1 MMDAAGIR
9 GALLVPALAC
19 AVGGCAGSG
28 ATITVHTDSTFQTI
42 VGWEGT
48 TQSGEVEIPEFPRY
62 AERLFDLV
70 VDSLGITRL
79 RMEAYSGI
87 EHPVDSWSR
96 WRDGALSDS
105 SWRCQRYATGDD
117 DGDPR
122 SIDWSGF
129 HFGQL
134 DRKVEAVVLPIKRR
148 LEARGERLYLNVTYV
163 AFARQCPSTPYH
175 HLDVDEYAEFALAVH
190 LHLRDRYGLVP
201 DGWEM
206 ILEPEHTAWRGRTIG
221 EAMVRTAARLE
232 EHGFRPEFIAPSNTA
247 MSNAIEYFDEMI
259 EVPGVLELLDEY
271 SYHRYW
277 NPSRAQAR
285 AIGERAQRHG
295 LRTAMLEHIGSG
307 HTDLHEDLVV
317 AGVSAWQ
324 QFALAYGGRRPD
336 RDQGGVYFRID
347 VSDPERP
354 RIHWGQRTRYLR
366 QYFHYVRP
374 GAVRIGAASD
384 SRAYDATAFRNA
396 TGATVVVVN
405 AAQGGGVRIVSLP
418 PGSYGT
424 SYTTAE
430 ETADLPL
437 TRVSAGDTLRAFI
450 PSAGVLTVYGR

>member
-1 MMDAAGIR
+1 VIGGTGVR
-9 GALLVPALAC
+9 GVLLVAALAC
-19 AVGGCAGSG
+19 MGGGCSGPG
-28 ATITVHTDSTFQTI
+28 ATITVHADSTFQTI

-48 TQSGEVEIPEFPRY
+48 TQAGEDEIPEFPRY
-62 AERLFDLV
+62 SERLFDLV

-79 RMEAYSGI
+79 RLEAYSGI
-87 EHPVDSWSR
+87 EHPVDHWSR
-96 WRDGALSDS
+96 WQDGSLPDS
-105 SWRCQRYATGDD
+105 AWLCRRYATGDD

-122 SIDWSGF
+122 SIDWAGF
-129 HFGQL
+129 QFSQL

-163 AFARQCPSTPYH
+163 AFARQCPNTPYH
-175 HLDVDEYAEFALAVH
+175 HLDPDEYAEFALAVH

-206 ILEPEHTAWRGRTIG
+206 ILEPEHTAWRGRAIG
-221 EAMVRTAARLE
+221 EAMVRTAALLA
-232 EHGFRPEFIAPSNTA
+232 EHGFRPDFIAPSNTA

-259 EVPGVLELLDEY
+259 QVPGVLEVLDEY

-277 NPSRAQAR
+277 NPTRAQAR
-285 AIGERAQRHG
+285 GIGERARRHG
-295 LRTAMLEHIGSG
+295 VRTAMLEHIGSG
-307 HTDLHEDLVV
+307 HADLHEDLVV

-324 QFALAYGGRRPD
+324 QFALAYGGRRQG

-347 VSDPERP
+347 LSDPERP
-354 RIHWGQRTRYLR
+354 RIAWGQRTRYLR
-366 QYFHYVRP
+366 QYFRYVRP

-384 SRAYDATAFRNA
+384 SRGFDATAFRNA

-405 AAQGGGVRIVSLP
+405 AAEGGEVRIVSLP
-418 PGSYGT
+418 PGSYGR

-430 ETADLPL
+430 
-437 TRVSAGDTLRAFI
+437 TRTELEPIRIAPGDTLHTKM